1 MSLLALYVLQP
12 VGGFLAETIGRGAT
26 EAVERGGAVTGFLL
40 GGFFLPL
47 VMMGVHQGLTPIHA
61 ELISQ
66 FGYTILLPSLPWR
79 APGRWELLLQS
90 M

>member
-26 EAVERGGAVTGFLL
+26 EAGGAGRVVTGFLL

-47 VMMGVHQGLTPIHA
+47 VMMGVHQASHPSTPSSSANLAIRSFFHPCHA
-61 ELISQ
+61 
-66 FGYTILLPSLPWR
+66 G
-79 APGRWELLLQS
+79 AGRWELLLQS